1 MIANCCELL
10 REGHHDKSPAS
21 TKQSATRSSA
31 TRLSFSCCTDRCALC
46 RVCRSVFQ
54 TLGHLFSAPEWLQCT
69 CARQGC
75 SQYNRVLFSL
85 HSVSLLSLHH
95 HSRSIFVFFHSSLI
109 QLELSVFTPTWSC
122 SLLELSHRYILPP
135 NPYFSIPLL
144 IRHNEVFPLRPRS
157 GSCSCSVC
165 GSNHQLL
172 RRFQPGCVSLSL
184 PAESG
189 CG

>member
-1 MIANCCELL
+1 MRSLSRLPFRVSDAWPPIFGA
-10 REGHHDKSPAS
+10 RVAAVHMRKTGVQPVPQSPF
-21 TKQSATRSSA
+21 
-31 TRLSFSCCTDRCALC
+31 LP
-46 RVCRSVFQ
+46 
-54 TLGHLFSAPEWLQCT
+54 LFSPSCFSPF
-69 CARQGC
+69 C
-75 SQYNRVLFSL
+75 FSL
-85 HSVSLLSLHH
+85 SLYH

-157 GSCSCSVC
+157 GSCSCSVR

-189 CG
+189 CS